1 LEGDPALTVSTQA
14 PAFSAT
20 RLIIA
25 MAAITG
31 LIFLALA
38 GPATAG
44 ENNTKWFVCKYVGTP
59 GVNEVLQTGKNPISV
74 SENAIN
80 QSPVIPGT
88 FFEDAHGRSYVLVE
102 DTGQKP
108 EPSPDL
114 CPPANAP
121 ELSAFSVPCQGLD
134 DTPRIRI
141 LGLLVGMH
149 FLLDGNEVV
158 PDANGD
164 VSVQPGT
171 HNWSVLDGEEEIAAG
186 QVIVAAC
193 PTSSTPTPEGSQLGG
208 TGTPAPSLQNT
219 ALSAL
224 GFGGP
229 LATLVFGAIL
239 LSSLGALAY
248 ANVRAARRRQ

>member
-1 LEGDPALTVSTQA
+1 LEGDPALTVSTQV

-38 GPATAG
+38 GPAAAG
-44 ENNTKWFVCKYVGTP
+44 EDNTKWFVCKYVDKP
-59 GVNEVLQTGKNPISV
+59 GVNESLQKGQNPISV

-80 QSPVIPGT
+80 QSPVTPGT
-88 FFEDAHGRSYVLVE
+88 FFEDSHGRSYVLVQ
-102 DTGQKP
+102 DIGQP
-108 EPSPDL
+108 EPDVSECPGADSPEISL
-114 CPPANAP
+114 NSAP
-121 ELSAFSVPCQGLD
+121 CEGVN

-141 LGLLVGMH
+141 LGLILGLH
-149 FLLDGNEVV
+149 LLLDGNEVV
-158 PDANGD
+158 PDADGFVD
-164 VSVQPGT
+164 VTPGP
-171 HNWSVLDGEEEIAAG
+171 HNWSVVDANDEEVASG
-186 QVIVAAC
+186 QLTVEAC

-208 TGTPAPSLQNT
+208 TGTPAPSLPNS
-219 ALSAL
+219 ALSVL

-229 LATLVFGAIL
+229 LATLLFGAIL

-248 ANVRAARRRQ
+248 ANVRASRSRR

>member
-14 PAFSAT
+14 SAFSVT

-38 GPATAG
+38 GPAAAG
-44 ENNTKWFVCKYVGTP
+44 ENNTKWFVCKYVDKP
-59 GVNEVLQTGKNPISV
+59 GVNESLQTGQNPISV

-88 FFEDAHGRSYVLVE
+88 FFEDQHGRSYVLVE
-102 DTGQKP
+102 DTGQPDPLRSECPTADSP
-108 EPSPDL
+108 EISV
-114 CPPANAP
+114 
-121 ELSAFSVPCQGLD
+121 LSAPCEGVN

-141 LGLLVGMH
+141 LGLILGLH
-149 FLLDGNEVV
+149 LLLDGNEVV
-158 PDANGD
+158 PDADGFVD
-164 VSVQPGT
+164 VQPGA
-171 HNWSVLDGEEEIAAG
+171 HSWSVVDENEEEVASG
-186 QVIVAAC
+186 QLTVEAC
-193 PTSSTPTPEGSQLGG
+193 PTSSTPTPEGSELGG

-248 ANVRAARRRQ
+248 ANVRATRSRR